1 MTEIVTN
8 TANLPANIEDLSKF
22 VLVGREKLIAVRAEI
37 RAIQK
42 VGLAKEVY
50 DQKLKEAQ
58 EVAEAV
64 LDAETRMGELI
75 KDIPK
80 AKENQYTKVPID
92 NTVEKQK
99 PKSEVLHDAGIPQK
113 QAERFQTLAAFPQAV
128 AEAKAEAREEG
139 RIVTRQDVLNKV
151 TADYRKPD
159 LKKWQQEQVDKAKK
173 AHEEFQEQKET
184 DSVVAMSDIRKDK
197 ENQKVI
203 AHDLYK
209 RCRDMGKK
217 IFDLYVDIN
226 EGFVDLS
233 IMYANITEEEKN
245 GLLQDFA
252 LWNGVLK
259 KIAQG
264 VSN

>member
-1 MTEIVTN
+1 MNEIVTN

-58 EVAEAV
+58 EIAEAV

-75 KDIPK
+75 KAIPK
-80 AKENQYTKVPID
+80 AQGFASIAIRDTNVQNAKTKTD
-92 NTVEKQK
+92 
-99 PKSEVLHDAGIPQK
+99 VLKDAGIPQK
-113 QAERFQTLAAFPQAV
+113 QAQRFQTLAAFPQAI

-245 GLLQDFA
+245 GLLRDFA

>member
-1 MTEIVTN
+1 MNEIVTN

-22 VLVGREKLIAVRAEI
+22 VLVGREKLTAVRAEI

-42 VGLAKEVY
+42 VGLAKEVHE
-50 DQKLKEAQ
+50 QKLREAQ
-58 EVAEAV
+58 DIADAV
-64 LDAETRMGELI
+64 LDAEVRIGELTRAM
-75 KDIPK
+75 PK
-80 AKENQYTKVPID
+80 AQGFASSILPTDGKNVKTKTEQLSEIGLKHPERFESLAAHPEA
-92 NTVEKQK
+92 VEK
-99 PKSEVLHDAGIPQK
+99 
-113 QAERFQTLAAFPQAV
+113 
-128 AEAKAEAREEG
+128 AKAEAREEG